1 MFCVYSKYIKT
12 RKINYLRCFDNMED
26 AIHHIYKCYE
36 IDKRTGAL
44 GEYYYY
50 VH

>member
-1 MFCVYSKYIKT
+1 MIWVYSKHIKT
-12 RKINYLRCFDNMED
+12 GKVNYLRSFDNMED

-36 IDKRTGAL
+36 IDRGTGAL

-50 VH
+50 IK